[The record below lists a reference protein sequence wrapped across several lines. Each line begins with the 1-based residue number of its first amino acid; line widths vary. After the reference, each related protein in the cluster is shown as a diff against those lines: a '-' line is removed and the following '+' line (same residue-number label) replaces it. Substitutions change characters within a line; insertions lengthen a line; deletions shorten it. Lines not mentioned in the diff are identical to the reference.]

1 MLPIATR
8 LLTQRLNEVDAQIT
22 RVMLLKPQGNN
33 QHIWREDVQKLQSI
47 RREVLRELEVLD
59 TV

>member
-8 LLTQRLNEVDAQIT
+8 LMQQRLSEVDAEIT

-33 QHIWREDVQKLQSI
+33 QHIWREEMQKLQSI
-47 RREVLRELEVLD
+47 RRQVLRELEVLD
-59 TV
+59 TM